1 MTGSGYASRIKYTE
15 KRKRLFFAVN
25 QAKAAFLC
33 GARVHLIRYSFG
45 VTAVSCLKRRI
56 KLDGDVYPMEADI
69 SPIVMVFVV
78 IKGCARSIRR
88 ESI

>member
-1 MTGSGYASRIKYTE
+1 M
-15 KRKRLFFAVN
+15 N
-25 QAKAAFLC
+25 QAKAASLC

-69 SPIVMVFVV
+69 SPIVMVVV
-78 IKGCARSIRR
+78 VSKCFARSIRR